1 MGSRWRQL
9 LQLRRG
15 LRAVFPSPPP
25 RCPVPG
31 PVRFLH
37 ASVVSY
43 RFLGSGDGP
52 TGGRQDKGGGRWGT
66 GDGEEEEEDEEEEE
80 EELEVEEDELQESA
94 LPPLPLGGQKVFVVH
109 PAVKWGPGKARLTT
123 AELQLAE
130 AVALINT
137 IQDWTVL
144 DKMILPTK
152 NADKLFIFGKG
163 NFQLLTD
170 KIKEFPH
177 VSAVFVNVERLSLRT
192 KKEFEEAWGVEVFDR
207 YSVVL
212 HIFRRNARTK
222 AAKLQIALAEI
233 PILRTNVRNEVAQ
246 MDQQRGGSRYIMGS
260 GETFME
266 MQLRL
271 LKEKEFKIR
280 RALEKLRKKRSLL
293 RKQRKKR
300 EFPIISVMGYTNCG
314 KTTLI
319 KALTGDSGLEPQD
332 RLFAT
337 LDITAHAGCLP
348 SRLTVLYVDTIGFL
362 TQLPHDLIESFS
374 ATLEDV
380 ACSDLIVHVRDIS
393 HPETHLQKE
402 SVLSVL
408 RNLNLPSQLMES
420 IIEVHNKV
428 DLVDSYST
436 EPNTIAT
443 SALLGYGLDPLKEEI
458 ERTVLKITGKD
469 SLTIQV
475 DLSGPQLSWLYK
487 EATVQEIDV
496 NPEDGTAS
504 VKVIISNSA
513 LGRHKRLFPRS
524 RCSSVGKKNPGLK
537 EEHF

>member
-9 LQLRRG
+9 LQLHRG
-15 LRAVFPSPPP
+15 FRALSPFAPACCLVPSPAK
-25 RCPVPG
+25 
-31 PVRFLH
+31 FLH

-43 RFLGSGDGP
+43 RLLGSGNGP
-52 TGGRQDKGGGRWGT
+52 TGRRQDKDGGRWGT
-66 GDGEEEEEDEEEEE
+66 GVGDEEEGEEEEMEEEGDG
-80 EELEVEEDELQESA
+80 ELEIEDDELLESA
-94 LPPLPLGGQKVFVVH
+94 LPSLPFGVQRVFVVH

-137 IQDWTVL
+137 IQDWTVI
-144 DKMILPTK
+144 DKIILSTK
-152 NADKLFIFGKG
+152 NADQLLIFGKG

-170 KIKEFPH
+170 KIKELSH
-177 VSAVFVNVERLSLRT
+177 ISAVFVNVERLTPRT
-192 KKEFEEAWGVEVFDR
+192 KKELEEAWGVEVFDR

-212 HIFRRNARTK
+212 HIFRRNAQTK
-222 AAKLQIALAEI
+222 EAKLQIALAEI

-271 LKEKEFKIR
+271 LKEKELKIR
-280 RALEKLRKKRSLL
+280 RALEKLRQKRTLL
-293 RKQRKKR
+293 RRQRKKR
-300 EFPIISVMGYTNCG
+300 EFPVISVMGYTNCG

-319 KALTGDSGLEPQD
+319 KALTGDSGLQPQD

-337 LDITAHAGCLP
+337 LDITAHAGYLP
-348 SRLTVLYVDTIGFL
+348 SQLTVLYVDTIGFL
-362 TQLPHDLIESFS
+362 SQLPHDLIESFS

-393 HPETHLQKE
+393 HPETSLQKE

-408 RNLNLPSQLMES
+408 RNLNIPSQLLES

-428 DLVDSYST
+428 DLVDSYQST
-436 EPNTIAT
+436 ESNAIAT
-443 SALLGYGLDPLKEEI
+443 SALLGYGLNNLKEEI
-458 ERTVLKITGKD
+458 ERTVLKTTGKNIV
-469 SLTIQV
+469 TIQV
-475 DLSGPQLSWLYK
+475 NLAGPQLSWLYK
-487 EATVQEIDV
+487 ETTVQEMEV
-496 NPEDGTAS
+496 NPEDSTAS
-504 VKVIISNSA
+504 VEVIISNSA
-513 LGRHKRLFPRS
+513 LGRYKRLFPLS
-524 RCSSVGKKNPGLK
+524 RCSSVRKKNLD
-537 EEHF
+537 